1 MREASSHECVGT
13 SLALCPTRP
22 RRLEIFYMGKNNMK
36 KSVISF
42 MAVTLSLGSS
52 AFASGGFTPL
62 PIQLEPI
69 TVKSVVLE
77 GDFMPPLP
85 EGSTGKPLTTITF
98 QANSNGCTDANS
110 FQAQVTQTPNGQ
122 KLAIVRL
129 RPDHCRAYFPEGKE
143 IVLSTSVVGF
153 GKLFIANPLRVTDH
167 TTH

>member
-1 MREASSHECVGT
+1 M
-13 SLALCPTRP
+13 
-22 RRLEIFYMGKNNMK
+22 KN
-36 KSVISF
+36 SIISF
-42 MAVTLSLGSS
+42 VAVTLSLGQS
-52 AFASGGFTPL
+52 AFADRGLTPL

-98 QANSNGCTDANS
+98 QANSNGCTYPNS

-122 KLAIVRL
+122 KLSIVRL
-129 RPDHCRAYFPEGKE
+129 RPDHCRAFFPEGRE
-143 IVLSTSVVGF
+143 IVLRTEVVGF
-153 GKLFIANPLRVTDH
+153 GKLFIANPIRVTDQ